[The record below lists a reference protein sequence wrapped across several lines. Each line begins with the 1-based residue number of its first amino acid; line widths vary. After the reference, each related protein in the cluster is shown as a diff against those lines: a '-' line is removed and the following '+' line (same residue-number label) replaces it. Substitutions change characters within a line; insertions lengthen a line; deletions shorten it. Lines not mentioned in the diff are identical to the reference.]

1 MFNYKKTRE
10 NARGAQDK
18 ITKELWEHINSM
30 YHLSKIRLYLKT
42 WNPWSHGHIDQTQ

>member
-1 MFNYKKTRE
+1 MFNYKTRE

-30 YHLSKIRLYLKT
+30 YHFIKDPTLPQNLK
-42 WNPWSHGHIDQTQ
+42 PRSHGHIDQTQ